1 MREAAPRAAEARQW
15 PFRRTPLKGGEWGPE
30 ALRGHPSHREGGPLF
45 LKKKKALMEGL
56 LTRQKFESCEQN
68 ILGMAGSEINKRF
81 DNLSAFWHFLS
92 PCAWHSHGARW
103 QRCRQQAATAVA
115 CTARTVG
122 KTPSKTGG
130 LARRPTRCHLIP
142 ASLYALP
149 HWKLV
154 QQLRERWP

>member
-81 DNLSAFWHFLS
+81 DNLSAFLHFLS
-92 PCAWHSHGARW
+92 PVPG
-103 QRCRQQAATAVA
+103 
-115 CTARTVG
+115 TV
-122 KTPSKTGG
+122 TG
-130 LARRPTRCHLIP
+130 LAGSDAGNRRPRLSP
-142 ASLYALP
+142 AR
-149 HWKLV
+149 HG
-154 QQLRERWP
+154 RWAKPPPRPED